1 MLREKR
7 KLSKNI
13 EEKKYSEI
21 RHFKSKKVN
30 PSVNKFVFFF
40 FLRKAQCRWWCPL
53 IISEKSRLKSLK
65 FF

>member
-21 RHFKSKKVN
+21 RYFKSKKVN

-40 FLRKAQCRWWCPL
+40 LRKAQYRWWCPL

>member
-40 FLRKAQCRWWCPL
+40 F
-53 IISEKSRLKSLK
+53 
-65 FF
+65 

>member
-21 RHFKSKKVN
+21 RYFNSKKVN
-30 PSVNKFVFFF
+30 SSDNKFVFFF
-40 FLRKAQCRWWCPL
+40 FLRKAQCKWCCPL

>member
-21 RHFKSKKVN
+21 RHFMSKKVN
-30 PSVNKFVFFF
+30 HSVNKFVFF

-53 IISEKSRLKSLK
+53 IISEKSRLKSLI

>member
-1 MLREKR
+1 MMREKR

-21 RHFKSKKVN
+21 QHFKSKKVN

-40 FLRKAQCRWWCPL
+40 FFK
-53 IISEKSRLKSLK
+53 KSSM
-65 FF
+65 